1 MHRLISEYIAACTHV
16 TLMYWIYRIHVTGIY
31 SVPSDTIYFFLVFHP
46 LCHAAT
52 LIFSGEP
59 VVLYRRRK
67 KLARKKKGYAAQL
80 FRRLP
85 AW

>member
-1 MHRLISEYIAACTHV
+1 MHSCHINILDIPHTRYRYIN
-16 TLMYWIYRIHVTGIY
+16 